1 MNSKKHKKTLK
12 AKMIDKIYLIITAII
27 VQGSLIA
34 FVYFLMGGLN
44 ITEKWMIFILFY
56 LFYNA
61 IIIYFAI
68 IGRMVKKY
76 RPIWISVLILILMTN
91 VPWIAMLLLVL
102 SGILPLPRY
111 GWIYIVGMFIL
122 GFSTL
127 IYYRVILKK
136 LRKRQKAKKREEESQ
151 GF

>member
-1 MNSKKHKKTLK
+1 
-12 AKMIDKIYLIITAII
+12 MIDKIYLIITAII